1 MKCVNSAGVYKHWL
15 QLRAM
20 LSILAPGSGEGP
32 KLCYTSQLG
41 EGPKLC
47 YTSQLG
53 EGPKLCYTSQLGF
66 DWRGEEICQLITPL
80 LCQVITEINLL
91 YLISVDKDS
100 QSQLL
105 SAPFLSIIITIAL
118 LL

>member
-1 MKCVNSAGVYKHWL
+1 MKCVNSDGVYKHWL
-15 QLRAM
+15 QLRAR

-41 EGPKLC
+41 V
-47 YTSQLG
+47 
-53 EGPKLCYTSQLGF
+53 
-66 DWRGEEICQLITPL
+66 DWQGEEICQLITPL

>member
-20 LSILAPGSGEGP
+20 LSILAPGS
-32 KLCYTSQLG
+32 G